1 MKNPW
6 LYLLWLYPLAMLGQ
20 SATNKATCYLK
31 IRIEEEVTTYYFDQV
46 QDLEA
51 HCEKLLDGIA
61 PQEKKK
67 KKKDKIPGP
76 EVEVGLSYNNQKAS
90 ETIAADL
97 AILKE
102 TIRKLKTQLQIPPK
116 G

>member
-1 MKNPW
+1 MKHPW

-20 SATNKATCYLK
+20 SATTKSPCYLK
-31 IRIEEEVTTYYFDQV
+31 ISIEKEVITYYFDQV

-61 PQEKKK
+61 TPEKKK
-67 KKKDKIPGP
+67 KKKDKIPEP
-76 EVEVGLSYNNQKAS
+76 EVEVGISYNNQKAS
-90 ETIAADL
+90 ETITADL

-102 TIRKLKTQLQIPPK
+102 TIQKLKIQLQIPPK

>member
-1 MKNPW
+1 
-6 LYLLWLYPLAMLGQ
+6 MLGQ
-20 SATNKATCYLK
+20 EATTKATCYLK

-61 PQEKKK
+61 TPEKKK
-67 KKKDKIPGP
+67 KKKDKIPEP

-90 ETIAADL
+90 ETITADL
-97 AILKE
+97 EILRE
-102 TIRKLKTQLQIPPK
+102 TIQKLKIQLQIPPK
-116 G
+116 E

>member
-1 MKNPW
+1 MKHLW
-6 LYLLWLYPLAMLGQ
+6 LYLLWLYPLAMFGQ
-20 SATNKATCYLK
+20 EATTKATCYLK

-51 HCEKLLDGIA
+51 HCEKLLEDIA
-61 PQEKKK
+61 KPEKKK
-67 KKKDKIPGP
+67 KKKDKIPEP

-102 TIRKLKTQLQIPPK
+102 TIQKLKIQLQIPPK
-116 G
+116 R